1 MKHHKKWTDE
11 ELEILRRVYPHEG
24 YDGVRRY
31 LNGRTKSEI
40 QHAAQSRGIRLTPDA
55 YAQIQAKA
63 RARGI
68 EARCSKAWTQTQEY
82 RDCIAMNKFLQK
94 RWV

>member
-31 LNGRTKSEI
+31 LQGRTKSEI
-40 QHAAQSRGIRLTPDA
+40 QHAAHARNIRLTPDA
-55 YAQIQAKA
+55 FSRIQAKA
-63 RARGI
+63 RA
-68 EARCSKAWTQTQEY
+68 KAGETRSEKLLRQAQ
-82 RDCIAMNKFLQK
+82 DAIDVNKFLQR